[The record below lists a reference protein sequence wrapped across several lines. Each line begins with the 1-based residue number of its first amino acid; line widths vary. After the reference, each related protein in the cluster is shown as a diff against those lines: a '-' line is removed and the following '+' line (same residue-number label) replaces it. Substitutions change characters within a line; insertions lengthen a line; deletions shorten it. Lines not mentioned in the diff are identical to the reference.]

1 MKRILV
7 YIIILLTSTICS
19 GQQQQQFKDTSKTFY
34 IVDTFKVEAGI
45 LVAKD
50 GTGFVPFRSITVD
63 QLKYVFEL
71 IAYFEQGNKL
81 KQQLEKK

>member
-1 MKRILV
+1 MKRIMV
-7 YIIILLTSTICS
+7 YIIILLTSAICS
-19 GQQQQQFKDTSKTFY
+19 GQPVKDSLKSVY

-50 GTGFVPFRSITVD
+50 GTGFIPFRTITLD